1 MARDASRE
9 TELLEQALHP
19 FLVLRDV
26 RIDLGIGALQ
36 IRVRYECR
44 TAVTR
49 ADDVDHVEVLA
60 LDDSIEVNVE
70 EIEPGSRAPMANQPR
85 LNMLA
90 FKRFLKKGVIKKI
103 DLTHRQIV

>member
-19 FLVLRDV
+19 FPILRDV
-26 RIDLGIGALQ
+26 WENLAVGALQ
-36 IRVRYECR
+36 IRMRHERR

-49 ADDVDHVEVLA
+49 PDDVDHVEVLA